1 MRDGYV
7 ILSSDIIRSHL
18 GSRGGWLLHIR
29 AIEALSVYE
38 ARLASVQMLLPF
50 LATVQNGIAV
60 TDWSHHLGWVLGVE
74 EVRGA
79 ALRPALQL
87 SIWPYTAL
95 QHRISDLLRGIFH
108 QIIVLF
114 VILLLSLPL
123 LLTKCFWRL
132 NFVGVSH
139 GDRFEGRVG
148 LEGAERIVS

>member
-1 MRDGYV
+1 
-7 ILSSDIIRSHL
+7 
-18 GSRGGWLLHIR
+18 
-29 AIEALSVYE
+29 
-38 ARLASVQMLLPF
+38 MLLPF

-60 TDWSHHLGWVLGVE
+60 TDWSHHFGWVLGVE

-132 NFVGVSH
+132 NLVGVSRR
-139 GDRFEGRVG
+139 DRFEGGVS
-148 LEGAERIVS
+148 LEGSERVMA